1 MATVSL
7 DLPANQ
13 KPAYLPELI
22 WHDTEDGMVIVSP
35 TAGKV
40 RVLNKVG
47 GTLWTL
53 LDGKHT
59 PEMLVAALGQK
70 YPQVPETQL
79 RQDVSLFLQDL
90 TARGLVSWRS

>member
-1 MATVSL
+1 MATLSL
-7 DLPANQ
+7 DLDLYAKQ

-47 GTLWTL
+47 GTLW
-53 LDGKHT
+53 
-59 PEMLVAALGQK
+59 PCWMASIRQK
-70 YPQVPETQL
+70 CW
-79 RQDVSLFLQDL
+79 
-90 TARGLVSWRS
+90 WRRWGRNILKCQKRS